1 MNYFNPT
8 DTNLQLHE
16 IFNLHITYGKSE
28 IGLDI
33 LPSSAQAKPELKESL
48 NAELIFRSIL
58 RPKL

>member
-1 MNYFNPT
+1 MNYFNPA

-33 LPSSAQAKPELKESL
+33 LPSSAQAQPKLKESL
-48 NAELIFRSIL
+48 NAELTFRSIL
-58 RPKL
+58 GTKV